1 MGYRKNTTC
10 WLLGAVMPNIRKLDP
25 TTSPMHHLGAELR
38 RYREAAGLTQDQLG
52 GKVYC
57 TGSLIGQYETA
68 KKIPTNRFTMQLDD
82 VLNTD
87 GALLRLLKMALR
99 FGVPLELKDH
109 SELEAEAT
117 EKFVFEMTV
126 VNGLLQTPDYARAV
140 LGALHKDQIE
150 SKLEQR
156 LSRQQILHAERPPL
170 LWAVFGEGVL
180 SQAIGGRDIMRA
192 QLAHLLSFRDRSHV
206 NIQILPFAT
215 GAHAGFGGA
224 FALLRFKNSPQL
236 AYEETH
242 KAGYM
247 TADPEY
253 VADLSLRYA
262 HLQAAALSVQD
273 SADLIAQV
281 MEERYGTQS

>member
-1 MGYRKNTTC
+1 
-10 WLLGAVMPNIRKLDP
+10 MPNIRKLDP

-38 RYREAAGLTQDQLG
+38 RYREAAGFTQEQLG

-82 VLNTD
+82 VLNTG

-117 EKFVFEMTV
+117 QKFVFEMTV
-126 VNGLLQTPDYARAV
+126 VHGLLQTPDYARAV
-140 LGALHKDQIE
+140 LSVLRKDKVE
-150 SKLEQR
+150 SRLEQR
-156 LSRQQILHAERPPL
+156 LSRQQILHGERPPL
-170 LWAVFGEGVL
+170 LWAVLGEGAL
-180 SQAIGGRDIMRA
+180 CQEIGGRDVMRA
-192 QLAHLLSFRDRSHV
+192 QLAHLLSFHDHPYV
-206 NIQILPFAT
+206 NIQILPFTA

-224 FALLRFKNSPQL
+224 FALLRFQNSPQL

-253 VADLSLRYA
+253 VGDLSLRYA

-273 SADLIAQV
+273 SADLIAHV

>member
-38 RYREAAGLTQDQLG
+38 RYREAAGFTQEQLG

-82 VLNTD
+82 VLNTG

-117 EKFVFEMTV
+117 QKFVFEMTV
-126 VNGLLQTPDYARAV
+126 VHGLLQTPDYARAV
-140 LGALHKDQIE
+140 LSVLRKDKVE
-150 SKLEQR
+150 SRLEQR
-156 LSRQQILHAERPPL
+156 LSRQQILHGERPPL
-170 LWAVFGEGVL
+170 LWAVLGEGAL
-180 SQAIGGRDIMRA
+180 CQEIGGRDVMRA
-192 QLAHLLSFRDRSHV
+192 QLAHLLSFHDHPYV
-206 NIQILPFAT
+206 NIQILPFTA

-224 FALLRFKNSPQL
+224 FALLRFQNSPQL

-253 VADLSLRYA
+253 VGDLSLRYA

-273 SADLIAQV
+273 SADLIAHV

>member
-1 MGYRKNTTC
+1 M
-10 WLLGAVMPNIRKLDP
+10 
-25 TTSPMHHLGAELR
+25 
-38 RYREAAGLTQDQLG
+38 TQDQLG

-82 VLNTD
+82 VLNTG
-87 GALLRLLKMALR
+87 GALLRLLEMALR
-99 FGVPLELKDH
+99 FGVPLERKDH
-109 SELEAEAT
+109 NELEAEAT
-117 EKFVFEMTV
+117 QKFVFELAV
-126 VNGLLQTPDYARAV
+126 VHGLLQTPDYARAV

-156 LSRQQILHAERPPL
+156 LSRQQILHREHPPL

-180 SQAIGGRDIMRA
+180 CQEIGGRDVMRA
-192 QLAHLLSFRDRSHV
+192 QLAHLLSFRDHPHV
-206 NIQILPFAT
+206 NIQILPFTA

-224 FALLRFKNSPQL
+224 FALLRFKNSPEL
-236 AYEETH
+236 AYDETRRAAH
-242 KAGYM
+242 V
-247 TADPEY
+247 TADPEH
-253 VADLSLRYA
+253 VGDLSLRYA

-273 SADLIAQV
+273 SADLIAHV